1 MALLPQHTSPLE
13 DVWVA
18 LDIECT
24 GLSPDNDEVIEVG
37 AVRFQGQRVL
47 DTFQSLVNPYRRLS
61 DFIKRYTGITQEEVD
76 SAASF
81 SAVAGRLAAF
91 IGHAPVVGHNVG
103 FDLGFL
109 GKKGL
114 RLANPR
120 CDTWD
125 MAFVLLPC
133 QPDYSLARLAL
144 SQGIKHPRPHRALED
159 AQVTRE
165 LFLKLASMALELD
178 TYTLA
183 EMQRLAARSSWVLAY
198 LLRGMDAP
206 MRRPRPAP
214 GHPPAEQEAAS
225 TSLATAKSANMGVA
239 SAPSGQAGPSDTMS
253 ITGLDI
259 SALGRRLHQWRPLR
273 PNQQVRKLDT
283 DLVVSLLRAGS
294 PLATAMPGFEE
305 RPQQVEM
312 ALKVAEALNEGK
324 RLIVE
329 AGTGVGKSLAYLL
342 PAALYALQNSKRVV
356 ISTNTI
362 NLQAQLL
369 HKDMPVLVKALTGV
383 KGLPVQDLRYTQLK
397 GRANYL
403 CLRRWSRLR
412 ASEALT
418 EDEAR
423 LLAKTLVWLKTTTTG
438 DRGELNLSGGDAAA
452 PWDRVSAQGKLEC
465 LAAGG
470 PCFVRAARE
479 RAAASHLVI
488 VNHALLLSDVAAGG
502 ALLPEYDAL
511 IVDEA
516 HHLEEEATRQ
526 LGFELG
532 HTSFDEHIQALTGDH
547 GLLQEAISAFR
558 GSSASP
564 GRRTAVEKA
573 VADTMALLPRV
584 RDRVTSLFAT
594 LATVVSASL
603 DRGSEDS
610 QDLRITQGTRS
621 QPEWSQLEV
630 TWENADLALSD
641 LGKALAGLHSSLEG
655 LEDAGLIEYESLLED
670 MAGAIQ
676 TNGELRQKLRE
687 FIPNPKPGMVYWV
700 TRPGNTSYSVTL
712 HAAPLDVA
720 QYLDELLFSPKECV
734 VLTSATLSTSG
745 SFRHVCQRTGFSD
758 AEELLLGSPF
768 DYPRAALLCVPE
780 DMPEP
785 SSVAYQAAV
794 QRAIVDA
801 AVAAGGRTMALFTSY
816 SALNATAQAIRS
828 ELQARGLSLLAQG
841 ADGTPQQLVRA
852 FLENPRAVL
861 LGTASFW
868 EGVDLAGDCLQVLLV
883 ARLPFSVPTEPVFA
897 ARSELFEDPFNQYA
911 VPQAVL
917 RLRQGFG
924 RLIRTRT
931 DRGVAIILD
940 RRITSRRY
948 GRVFLD
954 SLPPCTFKAC
964 NLRQLPQEIARWLKG

>member
-1 MALLPQHTSPLE
+1 MALLPQHVSPLE

-61 DFIKRYTGITQEEVD
+61 EFIKRYTGITQEEVD
-76 SAASF
+76 TAPTF
-81 SAVAGRLAAF
+81 SAVASRLASF
-91 IGHAPVVGHNVG
+91 IGRAPVVGHNVG

-125 MAFVLLPC
+125 LAFVLLPS
-133 QPDYSLARLAL
+133 QPEYSLARLAS
-144 SQGIKHPRPHRALED
+144 SQGISHPRPHRALED

-178 TYTLA
+178 AYTLA
-183 EMQRLAARSSWVLAY
+183 EMQRLAARSSWVLSY

-206 MRRPRPAP
+206 MRRPRPASGQP
-214 GHPPAEQEAAS
+214 SAAQEAAS
-225 TSLATAKSANMGVA
+225 PSLATVESANMGVA
-239 SAPSGQAGPSDTMS
+239 SARSGQAEPSGPMS

-259 SALGRRLHQWRPLR
+259 LALGKRLHHWRPLR
-273 PNQQVRKLDT
+273 PNQQVRKLDA
-283 DLVVSLLRAGS
+283 DFVASLLRAGS
-294 PLATAMPGFEE
+294 PLAAAMPGFEE

-312 ALKVAEALNEGK
+312 ALKVAEALNESK

-342 PAALYALQNSKRVV
+342 PAALYALQNNKRVV

-362 NLQAQLL
+362 NLQEQLL
-369 HKDMPVLVKALTGV
+369 HKDMPVLVKALMGV

-412 ASEALT
+412 ASEGLT
-418 EDEAR
+418 EHEAR

-438 DRGELNLSGGDAAA
+438 DRSELNLSGGDVAA

-465 LAAGG
+465 MTAGG

-479 RAAASHLVI
+479 RAAAAHLVI
-488 VNHALLLSDVAAGG
+488 VNHALLLSDIVAGG
-502 ALLPEYDAL
+502 AIVPEYDAL
-511 IVDEA
+511 IIDEA
-516 HHLEEEATRQ
+516 HHLEDEATRQ

-564 GRRTAVEKA
+564 GRRTAVEKL
-573 VADTMALLPRV
+573 VADTMALLPGV
-584 RDRVTSLFAT
+584 RDRVASLFAA
-594 LATVVSASL
+594 LASLASASA
-603 DRGSEDS
+603 GNGVEDS

-630 TWENADLALSD
+630 TWENADLALSE
-641 LGKALAGLHSSLEG
+641 LGKALTDLYSSLEG
-655 LEDAGLIEYESLLED
+655 LEDAGLIEYEALLEEI
-670 MAGAIQ
+670 AGAVQ
-676 TNGELRQKLRE
+676 TNAELRQKLKE

-700 TRPGNTSYSVTL
+700 TRPANASHVVTL

-720 QYLDELLFSPKECV
+720 RYLDELLFSQKECM
-734 VLTSATLSTSG
+734 VLTSATLSTNG
-745 SFRHVCQRTGFSD
+745 SFRHVCQRVGFNE

-768 DYPRAALLCVPE
+768 DYPRAALLCVPD

-785 SSVAYQAAV
+785 SSMAYQGAV
-794 QRAIVDA
+794 QRAVVDA

-816 SALNATAQAIRS
+816 SALNATAQAVRS
-828 ELQARGLSLLAQG
+828 ELQARGISVLAQG
-841 ADGTPQQLVRA
+841 SDGSPQQLVRS
-852 FLENPRAVL
+852 FLENPRSVL

-868 EGVDLAGDCLQVLLV
+868 EGVDLAGECLQVLLV

-924 RLIRTRT
+924 RLIRTKT

-948 GRVFLD
+948 GKMFLD
-954 SLPPCTFKAC
+954 SLPPCTFRAC
-964 NLRQLPQEIARWLKG
+964 NLRQLPQEVARWLKG

>member
-61 DFIKRYTGITQEEVD
+61 EFIKRYTGITQEEVD
-76 SAASF
+76 SAPSF

-91 IGHAPVVGHNVG
+91 IGRAPVVGHNVG

-114 RLANPR
+114 RLVNPR

-125 MAFVLLPC
+125 LAFVLLPC

-198 LLRGMDAP
+198 LLRGMDTP
-206 MRRPRPAP
+206 MRRPSHGLSSEA
-214 GHPPAEQEAAS
+214 QEAIS
-225 TSLATAKSANMGVA
+225 PSLADAKSANMRVA
-239 SAPSGQAGPSDTMS
+239 SAQTGQAHSPGPMS
-253 ITGLDI
+253 ISGLDI
-259 SALGRRLHQWRPLR
+259 PALGKRLHHWRPLR
-273 PNQQVRKLDT
+273 PNQQVRRLDT
-283 DLVVSLLRAGS
+283 DFVASLLRAGS
-294 PLATAMPGFEE
+294 PLAAAMPGFEE

-312 ALKVAEALNEGK
+312 ALKVSEALNEGK

-362 NLQAQLL
+362 NLQEQLL
-369 HKDMPVLVKALTGV
+369 HKDMPVLMKALTGV

-412 ASEALT
+412 ATETLT
-418 EDEAR
+418 EHEAR

-532 HTSFDEHIQALTGDH
+532 HTSFDEHVQALTGDH

-584 RDRVTSLFAT
+584 RDRVASLFAT

-603 DRGSEDS
+603 DGGSEES
-610 QDLRITQGTRS
+610 QDLRITQATRS
-621 QPEWSQLEV
+621 QPGWSQLEV
-630 TWENADLALSD
+630 AWENADLALSD

-670 MAGAIQ
+670 MASAVQ
-676 TNGELRQKLRE
+676 TNGELRQKLKE

-700 TRPGNTSYSVTL
+700 ARPGNASYSVTL

-720 QYLDELLFSPKECV
+720 QYLDEMLFSPKECV

-745 SFRHVCQRTGFSD
+745 SFKHVCQRTGFSD

-785 SSVAYQAAV
+785 SAEAYQAAV
-794 QRAIVDA
+794 QRAIVDS
-801 AVAAGGRTMALFTSY
+801 AVAARGRTMALFTSY

-852 FLENPRAVL
+852 FLENPRSLL

-954 SLPPCTFKAC
+954 SLPPCTFRAC
-964 NLRQLPQEIARWLKG
+964 HLRQLPQEIARWLKG